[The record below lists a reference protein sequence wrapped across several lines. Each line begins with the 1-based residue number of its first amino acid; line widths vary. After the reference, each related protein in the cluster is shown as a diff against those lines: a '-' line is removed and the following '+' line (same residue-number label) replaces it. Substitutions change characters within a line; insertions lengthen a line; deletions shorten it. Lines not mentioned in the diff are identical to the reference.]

1 MQRSAFTVLVGL
13 ALGACA
19 GISVSQDYAPDTDF
33 MPLRTYDWMPNQGST
48 SNSANNQLIDARL
61 HQAITTAME
70 ARGYQQDASDPDFF
84 IGYHLILDEQVD
96 HETVNS
102 YWGTGWDYGMYG
114 AAYGYPAGG
123 MATSSTREIRYT
135 VGTLI
140 LDFFDA
146 DERALIWRGVGEGD
160 VRPLDNPEER
170 QRRADEAVRA
180 ILDQFPPGR

>member
-1 MQRSAFTVLVGL
+1 MKRSISTVLIGL
-13 ALGACA
+13 TVGACA
-19 GISVSQDYAPDTDF
+19 GISVSQDYAPDVDF
-33 MPLRTYDWMPNQGST
+33 SPLRTYDWMPEQGST

-61 HQAITTAME
+61 HQAITTEMD
-70 ARGYQQDASDPDFF
+70 ARGYERDTSDPDFY
-84 IGYHLILDEQVD
+84 IGYQLILDEQAD
-96 HETVNS
+96 YETVNS

-114 AAYGYPAGG
+114 SRYGYPGGG

-160 VRPLDNPEER
+160 VRPLDSPEER

-180 ILDQFPPGR
+180 ILDQFPPDR